1 MYSDKTFLRNPSF
14 FPSIEYT
21 GLCMRFDQSKNGS
34 SSSEDTPLQ
43 DKIFELPILLYFLLE
58 HLILTMFD
66 VRC

>member
-1 MYSDKTFLRNPSF
+1 
-14 FPSIEYT
+14 
-21 GLCMRFDQSKNGS
+21 LCMRFDQSKNGS